1 MHRGGVVESKFVS
14 KARAIIAF
22 NDWCRANLPTDGS
35 PIAHELSLHI
45 VMRYNT
51 TPTFGLKQL
60 YSILPYSEPQLRRH
74 LRRLEQEN
82 WVLVRQDP
90 VDARNRHVQPTEKML
105 DAYTTYFT
113 LFLSTAASLKED

>member
-1 MHRGGVVESKFVS
+1 
-14 KARAIIAF
+14 
-22 NDWCRANLPTDGS
+22 
-35 PIAHELSLHI
+35 
-45 VMRYNT
+45 MRYDS

-90 VDARNRHVQPTEKML
+90 VDARNRHVLPTEKML
-105 DAYTTYFT
+105 DAYSNYFS
-113 LFLSTAASLKED
+113 LFYATAEKIEED

>member
-1 MHRGGVVESKFVS
+1 MQSKYTQ
-14 KARAIIAF
+14 KARAIIAL

-45 VMRYNT
+45 VMRYNS

-60 YSILPYSEPQLRRH
+60 YNILPYSEPQLRRH

-82 WVLVRQDP
+82 WVLVQQDP

-105 DAYTTYFT
+105 DAYSTYFS
-113 LFLSTAASLKED
+113 LFLSTASKIAED